1 MYFDLINHVFGG
13 KQHTL
18 GTVLTGRLWTRISPL
33 LLTDHPVYRLSATRP
48 PISRVSS
55 LKVPGVTISSQ
66 MLVSE
71 HVSTVI
77 SSCAKSIYA
86 LRTLRSHGMDNEAL
100 YMIDTSVIIAKL
112 LYAAS
117 AWWGFTDR
125 QRLEALIKRGIR
137 FKLCGA
143 DVSSL
148 AELVD
153 SADDALFQRILYN
166 SNHVLHSLLPDLSAT
181 GHYLRH
187 RRHDRVLPPKTG
199 ILQIN
204 NFYNY
209 VSYTT
214 TRINTHS
221 INYICHSFT
230 SNFSLHVCLFV
241 SVCTRCMRFVIFF
254 TNEY

>member
-1 MYFDLINHVFGG
+1 MPSGTSGHVAWTANHVY
-13 KQHTL
+13 K
-18 GTVLTGRLWTRISPL
+18 
-33 LLTDHPVYRLSATRP
+33 
-48 PISRVSS
+48 
-55 LKVPGVTISSQ
+55 
-66 MLVSE
+66 
-71 HVSTVI
+71 
-77 SSCAKSIYA
+77 
-86 LRTLRSHGMDNEAL
+86 
-100 YMIDTSVIIAKL
+100 SVIIAKL

-204 NFYNY
+204 NFHNY

-221 INYICHSFT
+221 INYICHSFN

-254 TNEY
+254 TNEYWIGLA

>member
-1 MYFDLINHVFGG
+1 
-13 KQHTL
+13 
-18 GTVLTGRLWTRISPL
+18 
-33 LLTDHPVYRLSATRP
+33 
-48 PISRVSS
+48 
-55 LKVPGVTISSQ
+55 

-77 SSCAKSIYA
+77 SSCAKTIYA
-86 LRTLRSHGMDNEAL
+86 LRTLRSHGMNNEAL
-100 YMIDTSVIIAKL
+100 HMIYTSVIIAKL

-117 AWWGFTDR
+117 AWWGFTTATDR

-137 FKLCGA
+137 SGLCGA

-166 SNHVLHSLLPDLSAT
+166 PNHVLHSLLPDLNAT

-199 ILQIN
+199 RLQIN
-204 NFYNY
+204 NFLIRQLYKNLY
-209 VSYTT
+209 
-214 TRINTHS
+214 
-221 INYICHSFT
+221 
-230 SNFSLHVCLFV
+230 
-241 SVCTRCMRFVIFF
+241 
-254 TNEY
+254 